1 MARPAK
7 QTADYFPHFSVWG
20 KTLTILCNKWGND
33 GYAIWFKLLEL
44 LCRTD
49 GHSYDAGTPEGMEYL
64 LAVFGT
70 KEDTVMEVL
79 DHLGKMGNIDAEL
92 WSKKKVIWCDALVDN
107 LADLYSRR
115 KESAP
120 TKPVL

>member
-20 KTLTILCNKWGND
+20 KTLTIITNKWGNT

-64 LAVFGT
+64 LAVFLV
-70 KEDTVMEVL
+70 EESTVIDVL
-79 DHLGKMGNIDAEL
+79 NHLAKMGNIDQEL
-92 WSKKKVIWCDALVDN
+92 WQERRIIWCQALVDN

-115 KESAP
+115 KDSAP
-120 TKPVL
+120 TRPKL

>member
-1 MARPAK
+1 
-7 QTADYFPHFSVWG
+7 
-20 KTLTILCNKWGND
+20 
-33 GYAIWFKLLEL
+33 
-44 LCRTD
+44 
-49 GHSYDAGTPEGMEYL
+49 MEYL

-70 KEDTVMEVL
+70 KEDTVIEVL

>member
-49 GHSYDAGTPEGMEYL
+49 GHSYNAGTPEGMEYL
-64 LAVFGT
+64 LAVFGV
-70 KEDTVMEVL
+70 EESIAIDVL
-79 DHLGKMGNIDAEL
+79 DHLAKMGNIDSQL
-92 WSKKKVIWCDALVDN
+92 WLKKKTIWCQSLVDN
-107 LADLYSRR
+107 LGELYSKR
-115 KESAP
+115 KDAAP
-120 TKPVL
+120 MKPML

>member
-20 KTLTILCNKWGND
+20 KTLTILTNKWGND

-49 GHSYDAGTPEGMEYL
+49 GHSYDASTPEGMEYL
-64 LAVFGT
+64 LAVFGV
-70 KEDTVMEVL
+70 EESIAIDVL
-79 DHLGKMGNIDAEL
+79 DHLAKMGNIDSQL
-92 WSKKKVIWCDALVDN
+92 WLKKKTIWCQSLVDN
-107 LADLYSRR
+107 LGELYSKR
-115 KESAP
+115 KDAAP
-120 TKPVL
+120 MKPML